1 MALTKTTFSMIEGA
15 VVNVLDFG
23 ADPTGV
29 ADSTAAIQ
37 AAIDSIVQ
45 GTVYFPNGTF
55 KITNT
60 INIDASTKLTL
71 NLRGNG
77 RATIIKYDGTT
88 SNIPM
93 VYYQKGSNTAF
104 SIIENLTFE
113 NNFRTGDTVL
123 NAISAIRIGEKND
136 LAVDGNN
143 GTCNITIRKNLILY
157 AQRCIEIFSESDQ
170 ITIEDNYLFVFTEHG
185 ILSTIAGPLVVSG
198 SQNAAVRVLNNQIAG
213 AQQDAVNVRVFGAAC
228 TVQGNVIQSVERM
241 MGIHLV
247 NCSAFRVSDNYFES
261 LLLNTNLNYAVLSE
275 GSFAGYI
282 GDLQIGGYAG
292 ANLIIID
299 ANSHDINIGT
309 NYHASSG
316 GNPLSF
322 VDVNPAATGISI
334 IGKQFSDGL
343 LTNDIVGLPDFQV
356 DGNGNLTSS
365 TSVKAPL
372 VTSKQTFENVAGAG
386 SFTMFTAV
394 ANGCYLVNVS
404 QEEEDYAATA
414 IVTVIGNTATVNVNS
429 IYSTNANLSITAT
442 GLDVKVNNGIGATR
456 TVYYGFIRIA

>member
-1 MALTKTTFSMIEGA
+1 MSLTKVSYSMIEGA
-15 VVNVLDFG
+15 IVNVLDFG

-37 AAIDSIVQ
+37 AAVDSIVQ

-55 KITNT
+55 RITNT

-77 RATIIKYDGTT
+77 RATIIKYEGTT
-88 SNIPM
+88 PDIPM

-104 SIIENLTFE
+104 SVIENLTFN

-123 NAISAIRIGEKND
+123 NGISAIRIGEKNA
-136 LAVDGNN
+136 LAVDGDG
-143 GTCNITIRKNLILY
+143 GTCNVTIRKNLILY

-185 ILSTIAGPLVVSG
+185 ILCTIAGPLVVSG
-198 SQNAAVRVLNNQIAG
+198 TQSAAVRVLNNQITG
-213 AQQDAVNVRVFGAAC
+213 AQQDAVNVRLSGAAC
-228 TVQGNVIQSVERM
+228 TVQGNVIQSLERM

-261 LLLNTNLNYAVLSE
+261 LLLNTNLNYGVLSE

-292 ANLIIID
+292 ANLIVID

-322 VDVNPAATGISI
+322 IEINAAATGISI
-334 IGKQFSDGL
+334 IGKQFSDGV

-356 DGNGNLTSS
+356 DGNGNLASS
-365 TSVKAPL
+365 ASIKSPL
-372 VTSKQTFENVAGAG
+372 ITSKRTIENVAGAS
-386 SFTMFTAV
+386 SFTLFTAV

-404 QEEEDYAATA
+404 QEEEDYAATSV
-414 IVTVIGNTATVNVNS
+414 VTVIGNTATVNVAS
-429 IYSTNANLSITAT
+429 LYSTNANLSITAT

-456 TVYYGFIRIA
+456 TVYYSFARLA